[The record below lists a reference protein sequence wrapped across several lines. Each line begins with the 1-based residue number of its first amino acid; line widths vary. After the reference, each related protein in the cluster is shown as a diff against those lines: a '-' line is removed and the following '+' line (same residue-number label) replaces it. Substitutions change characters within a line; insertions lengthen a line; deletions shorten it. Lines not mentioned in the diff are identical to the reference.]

1 MATSCND
8 GTFPLEYDDCV
19 YSNSDE
25 TIQLRVKNQEDG
37 KYIDLSGG
45 ENWLTIKC
53 QQKYSADVIKEYLG
67 SAEPPTPDGLDGGF
81 VTFDLPSSDSKEVIG
96 TSLTKVLVAEI
107 LHIDGVTR
115 NRWPLTIGNF
125 EYING
130 VRPT

>member
-53 QQKYSADVIKEYLG
+53 QQKYSADVVKEYLG
-67 SAEPPTPDGLDGGF
+67 SAEPPTPDGFGTKFNRSTFVEDFLTSSTGLDITAPF
-81 VTFDLPSSDSKEVIG
+81 IG
-96 TSLTKVLVAEI
+96 T
-107 LHIDGVTR
+107 
-115 NRWPLTIGNF
+115 
-125 EYING
+125 
-130 VRPT
+130 